1 MIFLD
6 KGLIKFDW
14 NDIDS
19 LSNSEI
25 TYFLSLE
32 GKSISAICKIRG
44 LDREEVQKQI
54 IEGKIK
60 YRFLAKSKDEEA
72 LFGTLCNAGKTD
84 KLSVLNSLDDDNKRK
99 LLIYIKNEFT
109 HMTSKNKEYALWIIG
124 ELKALEILDIPVKS
138 IVHKHVNI
146 RRMAVSALGKIGD
159 RTSETALIRA
169 LEDENSQVVLYAIK
183 ALKKI
188 KSEKAKMKMKEIY
201 ENNNKDYLLRAA
213 KEYLEEIGDE

>member
-1 MIFLD
+1 MFLD

-14 NDIDS
+14 NEIDN

-25 TYFLSLE
+25 TYFLFLE

-44 LDREEVQKQI
+44 LNREDVQKQI

-60 YRFLAKSKDEEA
+60 YRFLAKSKDAKA
-72 LFGTLCNAGKTD
+72 LFETLCNAGKTD
-84 KLSVLNSLDDDNKRK
+84 KLSVLNSLDDENKEK
-99 LLIYIKNEFT
+99 LLLYIKNEFT
-109 HMTSKNKEYALWIIG
+109 NMTSKNKEYALWIIG
-124 ELKALEILDIPVKS
+124 ELKALGLVDIPLKS

-159 RTSETALIRA
+159 KTSEIALIRA
-169 LEDENSQVVLYAIK
+169 LEDENTQVVLYAIN

-188 KSEKAKMKMKEIY
+188 KSQRAKMKMKEIY
-201 ENNNKDYLLRAA
+201 ERNNKEYLLRAA
-213 KEYLEEIGDE
+213 KEYLEEIGDK

>member
-1 MIFLD
+1 MFLD

-14 NDIDS
+14 NEIDN

-44 LDREEVQKQI
+44 LNREDVQKQM

-60 YRFLAKSKDEEA
+60 YRFLAKSKDAKA
-72 LFGTLCNAGKTD
+72 LFETLCNAGKTD
-84 KLSVLNSLDDDNKRK
+84 KLSVLNSLDDENKEK
-99 LLIYIKNEFT
+99 LLLYIKNEFT
-109 HMTSKNKEYALWIIG
+109 NMTSKNKEYALWIIG
-124 ELKALEILDIPVKS
+124 ELKALGLIDIPLKS

-159 RTSETALIRA
+159 KTSEIALIRA
-169 LEDENSQVVLYAIK
+169 LEDENTQVVLYAIN

-188 KSEKAKMKMKEIY
+188 KSQRAKMKMKEIY
-201 ENNNKDYLLRAA
+201 ERNNKEYLLRAA
-213 KEYLEEIGDE
+213 KEYLEEIGDK